1 MNFDIQFAIRAFPK
15 ILEAAP
21 ISVFIT
27 VVSIIMG
34 LIIALFITL
43 VRTNKVP
50 ILNQLTKI
58 FISFVR
64 GTPLIVNLYI
74 LYFVVPYLISEL
86 NNKMGWHINAN
97 NVNPYVIAIIAFSL
111 SSAAFLS
118 EIIRSAL
125 SSVDKSQSEAAYS
138 VGLTKFQTLRR
149 IVIPQA
155 LIVATPN
162 LGNIF
167 LSLMKGTSL
176 AYAVS
181 VVELLGK
188 AKIEA
193 AEGFN
198 FMEAYVDV
206 AIIYWIISFI
216 FEKFFSIFESRLKS
230 YKKEV
235 TM

>member
-1 MNFDIQFAIRAFPK
+1 
-15 ILEAAP
+15 
-21 ISVFIT
+21 
-27 VVSIIMG
+27 
-34 LIIALFITL
+34 
-43 VRTNKVP
+43 
-50 ILNQLTKI
+50 
-58 FISFVR
+58 
-64 GTPLIVNLYI
+64 
-74 LYFVVPYLISEL
+74 
-86 NNKMGWHINAN
+86 
-97 NVNPYVIAIIAFSL
+97 
-111 SSAAFLS
+111 
-118 EIIRSAL
+118 
-125 SSVDKSQSEAAYS
+125 

-181 VVELLGK
+181 VVELLGR

-216 FEKFFSIFESRLKS
+216 FEKLFVIYESRLKN

>member
-1 MNFDIQFAIRAFPK
+1 LD
-15 ILEAAP
+15 
-21 ISVFIT
+21 V
-27 VVSIIMG
+27 
-34 LIIALFITL
+34 
-43 VRTNKVP
+43 
-50 ILNQLTKI
+50 
-58 FISFVR
+58 
-64 GTPLIVNLYI
+64 
-74 LYFVVPYLISEL
+74 
-86 NNKMGWHINAN
+86 KMGWHINAN

-125 SSVDKSQSEAAYS
+125 SSVDKGQSEASYS

-181 VVELLGK
+181 VVELLGR
-188 AKIEA
+188 AKIES

-216 FEKFFSIFESRLKS
+216 FEKLFVIYESRLKN